1 MDIRERAYETLLWVV
16 IAIKVTWTIVDLFYL
31 LARAIG
37 RNDTRVTKLQILNE
51 QTLNLAELLMNVIL
65 VLIFYPRRK
74 TSDIK
79 ITYHEQIIIFLVGA
93 LGIVHTNWDDILGLF
108 GISLPKNLQ
117 KTEHEIQHA

>member
-37 RNDTRVTKLQILNE
+37 RNDSRVTKLQILNE
-51 QTLNLAELLMNVIL
+51 QTLNLAELLMNIIL

-79 ITYHEQIIIFLVGA
+79 ID
-93 LGIVHTNWDDILGLF
+93 LGVLHRIRCR
-108 GISLPKNLQ
+108 LQ
-117 KTEHEIQHA
+117 KLFSFEYNQQICSICEDGPNRYGNTASRLLGHS